1 MSVCLCF
8 LVPRHALSLVIFF
21 VCFGSYRMCHSHRGL
36 PYPVFVRYLAI
47 LYNTKSVKFT
57 CSSRSSR
64 ASQSPYTVEKQPK
77 STPDMYNPTHPIM
90 GRGAHVYIPSWT
102 FIAVVT
108 TVYECC
114 EDSDESRSTFLSR
127 SKARTIIT
135 INAFYVTAFLRCRSQ
150 RSLFYVSGVGRSG
163 SLQKIVM
170 SHPISSFW
178 SCAIQKE

>member
-1 MSVCLCF
+1 MLFFDICKYLGKKMLFTSFFPLSYKYTICQCSLFLCF
-8 LVPRHALSLVIFF
+8 LVLRHALSLVIFF

-47 LYNTKSVKFT
+47 LYNKKSVKFT
-57 CSSRSSR
+57 CSSRFSR

-102 FIAVVT
+102 FIAVAT

-114 EDSDESRSTFLSR
+114 EDSEKSRSTFFISLDNSNDYHNKRLLCHRFFTLSVP
-127 SKARTIIT
+127 ALP
-135 INAFYVTAFLRCRSQ
+135 F
-150 RSLFYVSGVGRSG
+150 
-163 SLQKIVM
+163 
-170 SHPISSFW
+170 
-178 SCAIQKE
+178 